1 MPKSRRQSE
10 RLRLLRSAPCLVCTL
25 CLVAGCP
32 PGGGGPPPDNGG
44 NDDVIPADDT
54 PHLPFQSLCAQNVI
68 ACTTSWPQ
76 IDWEIGPAFTTQTVE
91 QTDPDG
97 VPGFLVIE
105 EDAEGAITVQLS
117 DLSTATD
124 PANALA
130 ATARIISRSW
140 SFGAE
145 DDDPCSALPGME
157 FSTEPNPMVRLEPG
171 FHYIRLT
178 ITNDISRSEDELQSD
193 QCGPSF
199 STSAT
204 GSTDFL
210 ELEVE
215 VRNKADET
223 SGDRR

>member
-1 MPKSRRQSE
+1 MRKVRRQSE
-10 RLRLLRSAPCLVCTL
+10 RLRFLRSAPCLVCTL

-44 NDDVIPADDT
+44 NDGDPPPDNGGNDDVIPADDT
-54 PHLPFQSLCAQNVI
+54 QKVPFQSLCAQNVI

-76 IDWEIGPAFTTQTVE
+76 IDWEIPAFTTQTVVKTE
-91 QTDPDG
+91 PDG

-105 EDAEGAITVQLS
+105 EGAAGGVTVQLN

-124 PANALA
+124 PDNALA

-157 FSTEPNPMVRLEPG
+157 FSTEANPMVRLEPG

-178 ITNDISRSEDELQSD
+178 ITNDISRSVDELQSD

-199 STSAT
+199 STSAA

-215 VRNKADET
+215 VRD
-223 SGDRR
+223 

>member
-1 MPKSRRQSE
+1 MRKVRRQSE
-10 RLRLLRSAPCLVCTL
+10 RLRFLRSVPCLVCTL

-44 NDDVIPADDT
+44 NDDVIPSDDT

-76 IDWEIGPAFTTQTVE
+76 IDWEIPAFTTQTVVKRE
-91 QTDPDG
+91 PDG

-105 EDAEGAITVQLS
+105 EGAEGAVTVQLN

-124 PANALA
+124 PDNDLA
-130 ATARIISRSW
+130 ASAMIISRSW

-157 FSTEPNPMVRLEPG
+157 FTTEPNPMVRLEPG

-178 ITNDISRSEDELQSD
+178 ITNNISRTEAELQSD

-199 STSAT
+199 STSAV

-210 ELEVE
+210 ELEIE
-215 VRNKADET
+215 VRNKTDET